1 MAGTIERSQL
11 YVEGKDDSHA
21 IRHLLIRHG
30 IDYDQKPWP
39 TSFPSIDD
47 IEGKDTLLKVVK
59 TAVSLS
65 NGRSV
70 GFVLDA
76 NASLQ
81 SRWNEIASRLRDVD
95 LHLPGEIPAEG
106 FVGESTRYRARV
118 GVWLMPDNQRE
129 GTLEHFLE
137 TLVEEKDL
145 LFPHAE
151 KSARQAKRLG
161 ARYSDTDTPK
171 AVLHTWLAWQD
182 DPGLPYGSAIR
193 ARYFRHDSAAAKRFV
208 AWFRSVFQ
216 IAEDVFDSEP
226 DLHSRL

>member
-1 MAGTIERSQL
+1 MAGAIERSRL
-11 YVEGKDDSHA
+11 HVEGKDDSNA

-30 IDYDQKPWP
+30 INYDQKPWP
-39 TSFPSIDD
+39 RSFPSIDD
-47 IEGKDTLLKVVK
+47 MDGKDELLKGIV

-65 NGRSV
+65 NGQSI

-81 SRWNEIASRLRDVD
+81 SRWNQIASRLRDVD
-95 LHLPGEIPAEG
+95 LHVPREIPPEG
-106 FVGESTRYRARV
+106 FIGESRRYRARV

-129 GTLEHFLE
+129 GKLEHFLE
-137 TLVEEKDL
+137 TLVKEKDR

-193 ARYFRHDSAAAKRFV
+193 ARYFRHDSAVAKRFV
-208 AWFRSVFQ
+208 AWFRRVFQ

-226 DLHSRL
+226 DLHSSL